1 MKRQD
6 GGNIRFR
13 SDGTVARLLS
23 QRKCRDK
30 GLFLNLVNGIYR
42 KTKGGHVMLGK
53 KKSNV
58 YQQKELGQIGAKMGK
73 TAGIIAGI
81 FAVVYL
87 LAGSVYSLK
96 ENEYA
101 VVSTFGVP
109 SVVEESG
116 IHLKL
121 PYIQRLHKVPK
132 TINGFPIGYRTNS
145 DESVEAESF
154 MITRDYNFVNVDF
167 YVEYRVTDPV
177 KYLYASESPVN
188 ILKML
193 TQSYIRD
200 TIGLYDVDSVITTGK
215 NEIQASIKEK
225 IIGRLEQEDIGI
237 QLVNI
242 TIQDAEPPTQEV
254 INAFKNVENAKQ
266 GKETSINK
274 ANQKRNEDIPAARA
288 LADETVKT
296 AQAQAE
302 ERVNEA
308 KGQVAR
314 LNELYAEY
322 QKYPLIT
329 KQRMFYETMEEILPD
344 MKVIIEKSDGSTQTM
359 LPLESFA
366 SISENE
372 STPEN

>member
-1 MKRQD
+1 MFKNKRNDNVYEQP
-6 GGNIRFR
+6 NP
-13 SDGTVARLLS
+13 
-23 QRKCRDK
+23 
-30 GLFLNLVNGIYR
+30 N
-42 KTKGGHVMLGK
+42 GK
-53 KKSNV
+53 K
-58 YQQKELGQIGAKMGK
+58 IGA
-73 TAGIIAGI
+73 GI
-81 FAVVYL
+81 VVGVLIIIYI
-87 LAGSVYSLK
+87 LAGSIYSLK

-101 VVSTFGVP
+101 VITTFGVP
-109 SVVEESG
+109 KVVEESG
-116 IHLKL
+116 IHMKM
-121 PYIQRLHKVPK
+121 PYIQRLAKVPK
-132 TINGFPIGYRTNS
+132 TINGFSIGYDAATG
-145 DESVEAESF
+145 ESVDGESF

-167 YVEYRVTDPV
+167 YVEYRVTDPT
-177 KYLYASESPVN
+177 KYLYSSENPIF
-188 ILKML
+188 ILKNL

-225 IIGRLEQEDIGI
+225 IITRLEQEDIGI

-242 TIQDAEPPTQEV
+242 TIQDAEPPTLDV

-308 KGQVAR
+308 KGQTAR

-344 MKVIIEKSDGSTQTM
+344 MKVIIEKSDGTTQTM
-359 LPLESFA
+359 LPLESFTG
-366 SISENE
+366 SDTQERKE
-372 STPEN
+372 E

>member
-1 MKRQD
+1 M
-6 GGNIRFR
+6 F
-13 SDGTVARLLS
+13 
-23 QRKCRDK
+23 
-30 GLFLNLVNGIYR
+30 
-42 KTKGGHVMLGK
+42 GK
-53 KKSNV
+53 KKGNV
-58 YQQKELGQIGAKMGK
+58 YQQKEPGQVGAKLGK
-73 TAGIIAGI
+73 TAGIIAGV
-81 FAVVYL
+81 FVAVYL

-109 SVVEESG
+109 SIVEESG

-145 DESVEAESF
+145 DESVDAESF

-167 YVEYRVTDPV
+167 YVEYRVTDPI
-177 KYLYASESPVN
+177 KYLYSSESPID

-288 LADETVKT
+288 LADETLKT

-329 KQRMFYETMEEILPD
+329 KQRMFYETMEEIIPD
-344 MKVIIEKSDGSTQTM
+344 MKVIIDKSDGSTQTM
-359 LPLESFA
+359 LPLESFVGDLDNTGA
-366 SISENE
+366 SNNPATAGLSGAAGAGDRQSVADSEQE
-372 STPEN
+372 ADPEENN

>member
-1 MKRQD
+1 M
-6 GGNIRFR
+6 F
-13 SDGTVARLLS
+13 
-23 QRKCRDK
+23 QRRDK
-30 GLFLNLVNGIYR
+30 NVYDQPTGSQGKIFP
-42 KTKGGHVMLGK
+42 KLGK
-53 KKSNV
+53 GITIV
-58 YQQKELGQIGAKMGK
+58 
-73 TAGIIAGI
+73 AGII
-81 FAVVYL
+81 VL
-87 LAGSVYSLK
+87 LILLGGSFYSLK

-101 VVSTFGVP
+101 VITTFGVP
-109 SVVEESG
+109 KVEEDPG
-116 IHLKL
+116 IHVKIPFVQELN
-121 PYIQRLHKVPK
+121 KVPK
-132 TINGFPIGYRTNS
+132 TINGFPIGYDASTG
-145 DESVEAESF
+145 ESIAKESF

-167 YVEYRVTDPV
+167 YVEYRVTDPM
-177 KYLYASESPVN
+177 KYLYASEIPVS
-188 ILKML
+188 ILKNL

-215 NEIQASIKEK
+215 SEIQASIKEK
-225 IIGRLEQEDIGI
+225 IIARLEQEDIGI

-288 LADETVKT
+288 QADETLRT

-302 ERVNEA
+302 ERINEA
-308 KGQVAR
+308 KGQTAR

-329 KQRMFYETMEEILPD
+329 KQRMFFETMEEILPD
-344 MKVIIEKSDGSTQTM
+344 MKVIIENSDGTTQTM

-366 SISENE
+366 DFGNSQENTG
-372 STPEN
+372 STYGNSYGTGVEEAEQMQETEE

>member
-1 MKRQD
+1 M
-6 GGNIRFR
+6 F
-13 SDGTVARLLS
+13 
-23 QRKCRDK
+23 
-30 GLFLNLVNGIYR
+30 
-42 KTKGGHVMLGK
+42 K
-53 KKSNV
+53 KKEKV
-58 YQQKELGQIGAKMGK
+58 YDQPVQKDRNWRAKIGKG
-73 TAGIIAGI
+73 AGIAAGI
-81 FAVVYL
+81 LILFSL
-87 LAGSVYSLK
+87 FMGSVYSLK

-101 VVSTFGVP
+101 VVTTFGVP
-109 SVVEESG
+109 KVVEESG
-116 IHLKL
+116 IHFKI
-121 PYIQRLHKVPK
+121 PHVQRLSRVPK
-132 TINGFPIGYRTNS
+132 TINGFSIGYDSNS
-145 DESVEAESF
+145 GESVDKESF

-167 YVEYRVTDPV
+167 YVEYRVTDPT
-177 KYLYASESPVN
+177 KYLYASENPIF
-188 ILKML
+188 ILKNL

-225 IIGRLEQEDIGI
+225 IISRLDAEDIGI

-288 LADETVKT
+288 AADETVKT

-308 KGQVAR
+308 KGQTAR

-344 MKVIIEKSDGSTQTM
+344 MKIIIENSDGTTQTM
-359 LPLESFA
+359 LPIDSFTNPSQGEKKTVQKA
-366 SISENE
+366 EPTE
-372 STPEN
+372 PVEK